1 MYLPCTTVSYGPLL
15 RVHARIHR
23 SYSDQMLLLR
33 FHACESETLETHS
46 FHLHTNKDASKY
58 SQNINVR
65 RGHSK
70 LNAAH

>member
-1 MYLPCTTVSYGPLL
+1 MYHCELWTTFARPCT
-15 RVHARIHR
+15 IHR